1 VTDRSVAVRL
11 SLIVALAGLVPIA
24 VVGGIG
30 IELIRTRTQRT
41 AERALDNIAEQVA
54 ARTASYLRQQQRLLR
69 AVAAVASPPDAQRRL
84 EESVLDAPSLGRV
97 TLLGPQTPEDQQPKA
112 LTAQMRSDALAGK
125 EVASPI
131 FLAEDTTPA
140 KLHCVPARAIAGHAV
155 CAQFDLLELWRFVQR
170 ITAGDSGYALVFDEN
185 GKLLASGSGRVR
197 AAILTGERIPTADH
211 LHNRQRY
218 VGAEGVEVL
227 AGFAAVPDTKWT
239 VAVEQP
245 ASEALGPARTAQWLL
260 SGVLLGA
267 LALSVFVGRRQ
278 SARVLEVL
286 AKEERWKTAGRIA
299 SGITHDLGHRLRTLQ
314 VTSNLAADGNPAY
327 LPRIKENLASE
338 VAALQ
343 KFVDD
348 FSQLGRDV
356 QKLELEPLEVGA
368 FLESV
373 AKTAAAHGQS
383 AGVSLG
389 VARPGSPLWIRADR
403 YLLERALLNLTSN
416 AIEASSKGAAV
427 DLAATRTG
435 DAVAISVQDR
445 GHGIEP
451 ERLEK
456 LFDAFVST
464 RRTGSHLGLGLA
476 NVKRICDAH
485 QASVSVTSSLGQGS
499 TFIISLAGAE
509 APATVP
515 DQGRPGESRG

>member
-54 ARTASYLRQQQRLLR
+54 GRTAGYLRQQQRLLR

-97 TLLGPQTPEDQQPKA
+97 TLLGPQTPEDKQPKA
-112 LTAQMRSDALAGK
+112 LTAQMRADALAGK

-140 KLHCVPARAIAGHAV
+140 KLHCVPARAVPGHAV

-170 ITAGDSGYALVFDEN
+170 LTAGDSGYALVFDDD

-211 LHNRQRY
+211 LHNRQSY

-286 AKEERWKTAGRIA
+286 AKEERWKTAGLVA
-299 SGITHDLGHRLRTLQ
+299 AGITHDLGHRLRVLES
-314 VTSNLAADGNPAY
+314 TSNLAADGNPAAMP
-327 LPRIKENLASE
+327 LIRENLERE

-343 KFVDD
+343 KFVADYKHL
-348 FSQLGRDV
+348 SRDPTSLV
-356 QKLELEPLEVGA
+356 KSSLEVSA
-368 FLESV
+368 FLDLV
-373 AKTAAAHGQS
+373 AKLARPLAQ
-383 AGVSLG
+383 SLG
-389 VARPGSPLWIRADR
+389 VEVAVSPPPAPLWVFADR
-403 YLLERALLNLTSN
+403 YLLERALLNLLTN
-416 AIEASSKGAAV
+416 AIEAS
-427 DLAATRTG
+427 
-435 DAVAISVQDR
+435 DR
-445 GHGIEP
+445 GRTVRLSAEGRGSNVVFSVIDSGAGIEP
-451 ERLEK
+451 GRLSS
-456 LFDAFVST
+456 LFESFTST
-464 RRTGSHLGLGLA
+464 KTSRAHLGMGLA

-485 QASVSVTSSLGQGS
+485 QAQVRAESTPGKGS
-499 TFIISLAGAE
+499 TFTISLAAAE
-509 APATVP
+509 APA
-515 DQGRPGESRG
+515 QSSRSIASP